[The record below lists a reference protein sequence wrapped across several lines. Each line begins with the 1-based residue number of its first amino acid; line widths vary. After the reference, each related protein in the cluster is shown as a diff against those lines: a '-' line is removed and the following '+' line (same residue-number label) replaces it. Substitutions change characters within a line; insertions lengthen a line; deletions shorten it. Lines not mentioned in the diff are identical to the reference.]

1 VERITG
7 SAARLQE
14 LVVDNGAQVD
24 RIATVSVSALDNM
37 EKLRGQLPV
46 IANAAKDV
54 TNNIAGAGR
63 TAHLELE
70 SLVAGFQ
77 RLNEFGVASERQ
89 VD

>member
-37 EKLRGQLPV
+37 EKLRG
-46 IANAAKDV
+46 NC
-54 TNNIAGAGR
+54 R
-63 TAHLELE
+63 
-70 SLVAGFQ
+70 
-77 RLNEFGVASERQ
+77 
-89 VD
+89 

>member
-1 VERITG
+1 
-7 SAARLQE
+7 
-14 LVVDNGAQVD
+14 
-24 RIATVSVSALDNM
+24 
-37 EKLRGQLPV
+37 V

-89 VD
+89 VDSIRRKVNEALAAFEAATTSSKQHRPSALPR